1 MEEPAA
7 AERLTIVV
15 EHLRASIAFYGM
27 PLGLKMFRKHLGWYI
42 EQSPWPDDPVAR
54 RAAKSALCRLD
65 DPDEV
70 ERNLHDLWLEGADD
84 FEIKAVEISPQ
95 VVETTAV

>member
-1 MEEPAA
+1 MTLA

-42 EQSPWPDDPVAR
+42 EQAPWPADPQHRREAKAR
-54 RAAKSALCRLD
+54 ICRLD
-65 DPDEV
+65 DP
-70 ERNLHDLWLEGADD
+70 
-84 FEIKAVEISPQ
+84 IAVEDAMHELWRPDLPWAGKSAVENGPQ
-95 VVETTAV
+95 VLETAVA